1 MATDFLLLLL
11 PMIFSSILLLTITV
25 TQSEAYSKTT
35 PFEGNKPDK
44 LTHLHFYF
52 HDIISGDNPTSIR
65 VAEAPGTNSSATVFG
80 AVLVVDAP
88 LTEGP
93 ELSSKEV
100 GRAQGLYASTDMK
113 TFGFSMVFNLAFTEG
128 EFNGSTAA
136 MYGRNQILLEDREL
150 PIIGG
155 TGAFRFARGYARP
168 KTYKIVDINAVVEYN
183 VFIWH

>member
-1 MATDFLLLLL
+1 MT
-11 PMIFSSILLLTITV
+11 SSPVTIPPA
-25 TQSEAYSKTT
+25 S
-35 PFEGNKPDK
+35 
-44 LTHLHFYF
+44 
-52 HDIISGDNPTSIR
+52 
-65 VAEAPGTNSSATVFG
+65 
-80 AVLVVDAP
+80 

-168 KTYKIVDINAVVEYN
+168 KTYKIVNIDAVVEYN